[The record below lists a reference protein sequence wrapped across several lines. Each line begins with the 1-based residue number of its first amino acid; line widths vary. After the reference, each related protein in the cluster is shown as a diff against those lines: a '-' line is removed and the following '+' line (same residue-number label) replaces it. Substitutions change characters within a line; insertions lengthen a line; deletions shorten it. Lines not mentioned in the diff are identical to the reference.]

1 MNIFCLDSDPF
12 LAAQFQ
18 CDKHVVKMVL
28 ESAQMLCSAHRLLE
42 SSTVQEN
49 FYKITHQKH
58 PCTIWTMET
67 SGNYQW
73 HYQHFVGL
81 CDEYRYRYDKTHLSD
96 QKLRESL
103 SIMPDNILKADLTPF
118 PLALPDEYKTTCPIE
133 SYREYYKSKSALFNM
148 NWTRREVPDWFEFR
162 NRNSEKQKAQN

>member
-1 MNIFCLDSDPF
+1 
-12 LAAQFQ
+12 
-18 CDKHVVKMVL
+18 MVL
-28 ESAQMLCSAHRLLE
+28 ESAQMLCAAHRLLE

-96 QKLRESL
+96 QKLRENL

-118 PLALPDEYKTTCPIE
+118 TLALPDEYKTTCPIE

-148 NWTRREVPDWFEFR
+148 NWTRRKVPDWFEFR
-162 NRNSEKQKAQN
+162 NGNSEKQRA